1 MEVKMSSWF
10 LRQTNATKK
19 AEEKDFQVKS
29 ISLKSKL
36 RKIATLIM
44 CVVVFTMSAI
54 TSNAVEKDASNEN
67 QKSVHSNS
75 IIYLTQD
82 DISNKD
88 IFTEQEIKEFQEKDS
103 QFLGGVTY
111 PILQKKRNN
120 VRMSAI
126 TGQVWVKSYATY
138 SKNKGVSVYTKLYVP
153 WYYFA
158 NPKFTIMS
166 GNVKTTVK
174 SKSTT
179 KTFTKTAKGTST
191 ISKTVSTGVKGSAG
205 AKGTVKVFGI
215 ASGYNIAA
223 GAGAFTTSYSITI
236 PKS

>member
-1 MEVKMSSWF
+1 
-10 LRQTNATKK
+10 
-19 AEEKDFQVKS
+19 
-29 ISLKSKL
+29 
-36 RKIATLIM
+36 
-44 CVVVFTMSAI
+44 
-54 TSNAVEKDASNEN
+54 
-67 QKSVHSNS
+67 
-75 IIYLTQD
+75 
-82 DISNKD
+82 
-88 IFTEQEIKEFQEKDS
+88 
-103 QFLGGVTY
+103 
-111 PILQKKRNN
+111 
-120 VRMSAI
+120 MSAI

-138 SKNKGVSVYTKLYVP
+138 SKNKGVSVYTELYVP
-153 WYYFA
+153 WYYFS

-223 GAGAFTTSYSITI
+223 GAGAFTTLYSSTI

>member
-1 MEVKMSSWF
+1 MSSWF

-67 QKSVHSNS
+67 QKSVYSNS

-88 IFTEQEIKEFQEKDS
+88 IFTEQEIEKFQEKDS

-166 GNVKTTVK
+166 GYVKTTVK
-174 SKSTT
+174 SKST
-179 KTFTKTAKGTST
+179 
-191 ISKTVSTGVKGSAG
+191 TVSTGVKGSAG

>member
-1 MEVKMSSWF
+1 MSSWF

-67 QKSVHSNS
+67 QKSVYSNS

-88 IFTEQEIKEFQEKDS
+88 IFTEQEIEKFQEKDS

-111 PILQKKRNN
+111 PILQKR
-120 VRMSAI
+120 
-126 TGQVWVKSYATY
+126 
-138 SKNKGVSVYTKLYVP
+138 
-153 WYYFA
+153 
-158 NPKFTIMS
+158 
-166 GNVKTTVK
+166 
-174 SKSTT
+174 
-179 KTFTKTAKGTST
+179 GTM
-191 ISKTVSTGVKGSAG
+191 
-205 AKGTVKVFGI
+205 
-215 ASGYNIAA
+215 
-223 GAGAFTTSYSITI
+223 
-236 PKS
+236 